1 MTSAEGRPTTG
12 SGRPTS
18 RDVAR
23 LAGVSHT
30 AVSFVFNGRAQGNLS
45 PATQE
50 RIRQAA
56 AQLGYRP
63 DPVARGLRRRRTAV
77 IGLVTDEIASSPF
90 AGRLLRGAMETAWSS
105 EHLVLTIDS
114 GGDPAKED
122 AAVAEL
128 LDRRVDGIIYAAM
141 SLRRVRVPEGL
152 HRTHSVLANC
162 LPEDDSLPAVIP
174 AERAGGRT
182 AARLLLDHGHRRIA
196 HIGGL
201 DDIAS
206 VERLRGFRD
215 ALRAEGI
222 TVPRDWVVRT
232 GGEIAGGYE
241 GAVRLLDGVDP
252 ARRPTA
258 VFCYNDRV
266 AAGALHAATRR
277 GPPPPPPPARHRRP
291 GRAVAGRV
299 RRPGT
304 HGRLPHAAAHHGRP
318 PPPRDGRG
326 RHPPRPRRHHHRPHP
341 AGHRP
346 PPGLPAGD
354 PVVGGSGTDRVTRR
368 RPPRDAVPRRDSG
381 VPRRT
386 GTARPARSCARMVI
400 SSGWVRT
407 TPMP

>member
-1 MTSAEGRPTTG
+1 MGGTEEKQGKGT
-12 SGRPTS
+12 RPTS
-18 RDVAR
+18 KDVAR

-30 AVSFVFNGRAQGNLS
+30 AVSFVFNGRAEGNLS

-56 AQLGYRP
+56 ARLGYRP

-90 AGRLLRGAMETAWSS
+90 AGRLLRGAMETAWDS

-114 GGDPAKED
+114 GGDLAKED

-162 LPEDDSLPAVIP
+162 VPEDDSLPAVIP

-182 AARLLLDHGHRRIA
+182 AARLLLDEGHRRVA
-196 HIGGL
+196 MIGGQ

-206 VERLRGFRD
+206 AERLRGFRD

-222 TVPRDWVVRT
+222 TVPKDHVLRT
-232 GGEIAGGYE
+232 GGEISGGYE
-241 GAVRLLDGVDP
+241 GALRILEGASPDQ
-252 ARRPTA
+252 RPTG

-266 AAGALHAATRR
+266 AAGVLHAATRLGIAVPEQLSVVGYDDQEHMAAHLTPALTTVALPHR
-277 GPPPPPPPARHRRP
+277 AMGEAAARLLLDSIDTGRTPPAT
-291 GRAVAGRV
+291 V
-299 RRPGT
+299 RRLACP
-304 HGRLPHAAAHHGRP
+304 
-318 PPPRDGRG
+318 
-326 RHPPRPRRHHHRPHP
+326 
-341 AGHRP
+341 
-346 PPGLPAGD
+346 
-354 PVVGGSGTDRVTRR
+354 
-368 RPPRDAVPRRDSG
+368 
-381 VPRRT
+381 
-386 GTARPARSCARMVI
+386 VI
-400 SSGWVRT
+400 SRASVGPAPSR
-407 TPMP
+407 

>member
-1 MTSAEGRPTTG
+1 MRTADGMSGAEEKQQSVT
-12 SGRPTS
+12 GRPTS

-50 RIRQAA
+50 RIREAA

-90 AGRLLRGAMETAWSS
+90 AGRLLRGAMETAWDS
-105 EHLVLTIDS
+105 EHLVLTVDS

-162 LPEDDSLPAVIP
+162 LPEDDSLPAVVP

-182 AARLLLDHGHRRIA
+182 AARLLLDEGHRRMA
-196 HIGGL
+196 VVGGQ

-222 TVPRDWVVRT
+222 TVPKDWVVRT
-232 GGEIAGGYE
+232 GGEISGGYE
-241 GAVRLLDGVDP
+241 GGTRLLEGVP
-252 ARRPTA
+252 ADRRPTGI
-258 VFCYNDRV
+258 FCYNDRV
-266 AAGALHAATRR
+266 AAGVLHAATRF
-277 GPPPPPPPARHRRP
+277 GITVPDDLSVVGYDDQEHMAAFLTPPLTTVALPHRAMGEAAARLLLDSIETGKTPPAT
-291 GRAVAGRV
+291 V
-299 RRPGT
+299 RRLACP
-304 HGRLPHAAAHHGRP
+304 
-318 PPPRDGRG
+318 
-326 RHPPRPRRHHHRPHP
+326 
-341 AGHRP
+341 
-346 PPGLPAGD
+346 
-354 PVVGGSGTDRVTRR
+354 
-368 RPPRDAVPRRDSG
+368 
-381 VPRRT
+381 
-386 GTARPARSCARMVI
+386 VI
-400 SSGWVRT
+400 SRSSVGPAPIR
-407 TPMP
+407 

>member
-1 MTSAEGRPTTG
+1 MKAADGMGSTEEKQPAG

-30 AVSFVFNGRAQGNLS
+30 AVSFVFNGRAEGNLS

-90 AGRLLRGAMETAWSS
+90 AGRLLRGAMETAWDR
-105 EHLVLTIDS
+105 EHLVLTVDS
-114 GGDPAKED
+114 GGDRAKED

-162 LPEDDSLPAVIP
+162 LPEDDSLPSVIP

-182 AARLLLDHGHRRIA
+182 AARLLLEQGHRRVA
-196 HIGGL
+196 MIGGQ

-222 TVPRDWVVRT
+222 TVPKEWVPRT
-232 GGEIAGGYE
+232 GGEISSGHE
-241 GAVRLLDGVDP
+241 GALRIFDGASAD
-252 ARRPTA
+252 RRPTG

-266 AAGALHAATRR
+266 AAGVLHAATRL
-277 GPPPPPPPARHRRP
+277 GIAVPGDLSVVGYDDQEHMAAYLTPPLTTVALPHRAMGEAATRLLLDSIDTGRTPPA
-291 GRAVAGRV
+291 
-299 RRPGT
+299 T
-304 HGRLPHAAAHHGRP
+304 
-318 PPPRDGRG
+318 
-326 RHPPRPRRHHHRPHP
+326 
-341 AGHRP
+341 
-346 PPGLPAGD
+346 
-354 PVVGGSGTDRVTRR
+354 TRR
-368 RPPRDAVPRRDSG
+368 IACP
-381 VPRRT
+381 
-386 GTARPARSCARMVI
+386 VI
-400 SSGWVRT
+400 SRASVGPVPTR
-407 TPMP
+407 

>member
-1 MTSAEGRPTTG
+1 MRTADGMGTSAEDRNGTGGGRPA
-12 SGRPTS
+12 SRPTS

-30 AVSFVFNGRAQGNLS
+30 AVSFVFNGRAEGNLS

-56 AQLGYRP
+56 ARLGYRP

-90 AGRLLRGAMETAWSS
+90 AGRLLRGAMETAWA
-105 EHLVLTIDS
+105 EDHLVLTIDS

-162 LPEDDSLPAVIP
+162 LPEDDSLPAVVP
-174 AERAGGRT
+174 AERAGGRS
-182 AARLLLDHGHRRIA
+182 AARLLLDQGHRRLA
-196 HIGGL
+196 VVGGL

-206 VERLRGFRD
+206 AERLRGFRD

-222 TVPRDWVVRT
+222 TVPRDRVVRT
-232 GGEIAGGYE
+232 GGEISGGFE
-241 GAVRLLDGVDP
+241 GATRLLAGTDP
-252 ARRPTA
+252 RERPTG

-266 AAGALHAATRR
+266 AAGVLHAATRL
-277 GPPPPPPPARHRRP
+277 GIDVPADLSVVGYDDQEHMAAFLTPPLTSVALPHRAMGEAAARLLLDAIGTGRTPPATTRR
-291 GRAVAGRV
+291 VAC
-299 RRPGT
+299 
-304 HGRLPHAAAHHGRP
+304 
-318 PPPRDGRG
+318 
-326 RHPPRPRRHHHRPHP
+326 
-341 AGHRP
+341 
-346 PPGLPAGD
+346 
-354 PVVGGSGTDRVTRR
+354 PVVSRASVG
-368 RPPRDAVPRRDSG
+368 
-381 VPRRT
+381 
-386 GTARPARSCARMVI
+386 PAPIR
-400 SSGWVRT
+400 
-407 TPMP
+407 

>member
-1 MTSAEGRPTTG
+1 MGRGEEGRAEG

-30 AVSFVFNGRAQGNLS
+30 AVSFVFNDRAEGNLS

-56 AQLGYRP
+56 ARLGYRP

-90 AGRLLRGAMETAWSS
+90 AGRLLRGAMETAWESG
-105 EHLVLTIDS
+105 HLVLTIDS
-114 GGDPAKED
+114 GGDRAKED

-152 HRTHSVLANC
+152 HRTRSVLANC

-182 AARLLLDHGHRRIA
+182 AARLLLDEGHTRVA
-196 HIGGL
+196 MVGGQ

-215 ALRAEGI
+215 ALRVKGVL
-222 TVPRDWVVRT
+222 VPKEWVPRT
-232 GGEIAGGYE
+232 GGEISGGYE
-241 GAVRLLDGVDP
+241 GALRLFDGVP
-252 ARRPTA
+252 AERRPTA

-266 AAGALHAATRR
+266 AAGVLHAAARL
-277 GPPPPPPPARHRRP
+277 GIAVPGELSVVGYDDQEHMAAYLDPPLTTVALPHRAMGEAAARLLLDAIDTGRTPPAT
-291 GRAVAGRV
+291 V
-299 RRPGT
+299 RR
-304 HGRLPHAAAHHGRP
+304 L
-318 PPPRDGRG
+318 
-326 RHPPRPRRHHHRPHP
+326 
-341 AGHRP
+341 AGP
-346 PPGLPAGD
+346 
-354 PVVGGSGTDRVTRR
+354 
-368 RPPRDAVPRRDSG
+368 
-381 VPRRT
+381 
-386 GTARPARSCARMVI
+386 VI
-400 SSGWVRT
+400 SRASVGPAPTR
-407 TPMP
+407 

>member
-1 MTSAEGRPTTG
+1 MRAADGVGGAEESRSTG
-12 SGRPTS
+12 TGRPTS

-30 AVSFVFNGRAQGNLS
+30 AVSFVFNGRAKGNLS

-90 AGRLLRGAMETAWSS
+90 AGRLLRGAMETAWDSD
-105 EHLVLTIDS
+105 HLVLTVDS

-162 LPEDDSLPAVIP
+162 LPEDDSLPAVVP

-182 AARLLLDHGHRRIA
+182 AARLLLGAGHRRLA
-196 HIGGL
+196 VIGGL

-206 VERLRGFRD
+206 VERTRGFRD
-215 ALRAEGI
+215 ALRAEGVTLPAEWI
-222 TVPRDWVVRT
+222 VRG
-232 GGEIAGGYE
+232 GGEISAGYA
-241 GAVRLLDGVDP
+241 GALRLLDGVEQG
-252 ARRPTA
+252 RRPTG
-258 VFCYNDRV
+258 VLCYNDRV
-266 AAGALHAATRR
+266 AAGVLHAATRL
-277 GPPPPPPPARHRRP
+277 GIDVPADLSVVGYDDQEHMAAFLTPPLTSVALPHRAMGEAAARLLLDAIEAGRTPPAT
-291 GRAVAGRV
+291 V
-299 RRPGT
+299 RR
-304 HGRLPHAAAHHGRP
+304 LAC
-318 PPPRDGRG
+318 
-326 RHPPRPRRHHHRPHP
+326 
-341 AGHRP
+341 
-346 PPGLPAGD
+346 
-354 PVVGGSGTDRVTRR
+354 PVVSRASVGPAPTR
-368 RPPRDAVPRRDSG
+368 
-381 VPRRT
+381 
-386 GTARPARSCARMVI
+386 
-400 SSGWVRT
+400 
-407 TPMP
+407 

>member
-1 MTSAEGRPTTG
+1 MGGAEESGNTG
-12 SGRPTS
+12 TGRPTS

-30 AVSFVFNGRAQGNLS
+30 AVSFVFNGRAEGNLS

-90 AGRLLRGAMETAWSS
+90 AGRLLRGAMETAWDSD
-105 EHLVLTIDS
+105 HLVLTVDS

-162 LPEDDSLPAVIP
+162 LPEDGSLPAVVP

-182 AARLLLDHGHRRIA
+182 AARLLLGAGHRRLA
-196 HIGGL
+196 VIGGL

-206 VERLRGFRD
+206 VERTRGFRD
-215 ALRAEGI
+215 ALRAEGV
-222 TVPRDWVVRT
+222 TVPAEWIVRG
-232 GGEIAGGYE
+232 GGEISAGYA
-241 GAVRLLDGVDP
+241 GALRLLDGVEP
-252 ARRPTA
+252 GRRPTG
-258 VFCYNDRV
+258 VLCYNDRV
-266 AAGALHAATRR
+266 AAGVLHAATRL
-277 GPPPPPPPARHRRP
+277 GIDVPADLSVVGYDDQEHMAAFLAPPLTSVALPHRAMGEAAARLLLDAIEAGRTPPAT
-291 GRAVAGRV
+291 V
-299 RRPGT
+299 RR
-304 HGRLPHAAAHHGRP
+304 LAC
-318 PPPRDGRG
+318 
-326 RHPPRPRRHHHRPHP
+326 
-341 AGHRP
+341 
-346 PPGLPAGD
+346 
-354 PVVGGSGTDRVTRR
+354 PVVSRASVG
-368 RPPRDAVPRRDSG
+368 
-381 VPRRT
+381 
-386 GTARPARSCARMVI
+386 PAPIR
-400 SSGWVRT
+400 
-407 TPMP
+407 